1 MNTLIIDRQQ
11 RESKLLQVVRNV
23 EQIAASQARH
33 EKEVN
38 KFLDRINTV
47 KEHLLLVAQN
57 VSALLPGLSDLSWFS
72 NMEEDELATVI
83 ALIKA
88 VEKLAASIVRSYAA
102 TNKVF
107 RPMGIAKDELRAYK
121 ECADALKEV
130 TTDLLARFVS
140 LPQDEEF
147 QRLMQELSK
156 L

>member
-1 MNTLIIDRQQ
+1 MNTLIIDRQK
-11 RESKLLQVVRNV
+11 REAKLIQVVRKV
-23 EQIAASQARH
+23 EQVAASQARH

-47 KEHLLLVAQN
+47 KAHLLLVAQN
-57 VSALLPGLSDLSWFS
+57 VSALLPDLSNLSWFS
-72 NMEEDELATVI
+72 NMEEEELAMVV
-83 ALIKA
+83 ALIKE

-107 RPMGIAKDELRAYK
+107 RPKGIAKDELRAYK
-121 ECADALKEV
+121 ESADALKEV
-130 TTDLLARFVS
+130 TADLLARFVT

-147 QRLMQELSK
+147 QSLMQELSS